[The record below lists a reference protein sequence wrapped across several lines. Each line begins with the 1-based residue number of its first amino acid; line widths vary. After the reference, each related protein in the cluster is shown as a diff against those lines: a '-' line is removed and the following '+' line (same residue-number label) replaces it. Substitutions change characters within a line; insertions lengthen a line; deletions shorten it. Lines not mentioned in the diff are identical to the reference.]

1 MFLHSVKQKYG
12 VNEVMMDLSQ
22 EVNANMESV
31 IVVDVCWEKLWRMV
45 ERWKKVKVRIEEVRE
60 RVEVGGPL
68 CE

>member
-1 MFLHSVKQKYG
+1 
-12 VNEVMMDLSQ
+12 MDLSQ